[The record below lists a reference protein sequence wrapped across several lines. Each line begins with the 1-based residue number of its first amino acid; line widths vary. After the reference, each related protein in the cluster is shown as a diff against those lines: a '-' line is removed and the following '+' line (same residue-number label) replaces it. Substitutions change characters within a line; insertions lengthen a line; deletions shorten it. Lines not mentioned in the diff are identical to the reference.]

1 MKHKKRLAAGIAVF
15 AVLTLLSHTGMT
27 RGAAE
32 ALSEQVLA
40 AAPEAIQQEGTE
52 NIEVGNL
59 PVYDYRQQE
68 IEESLGTAFS
78 ETICL
83 LSPSSAAYSTYI
95 VDESFGMRNNCV
107 NSMTRCTARRS
118 GGESFLPSC

>member
-1 MKHKKRLAAGIAVF
+1 MFQSQQPAGIGETIASRQVPE
-15 AVLTLLSHTGMT
+15 VRIVGLLWLHN
-27 RGAAE
+27 
-32 ALSEQVLA
+32 V
-40 AAPEAIQQEGTE
+40 
-52 NIEVGNL
+52 
-59 PVYDYRQQE
+59 VYRCCGK
-68 IEESLGTAFS
+68 SLGTAFS